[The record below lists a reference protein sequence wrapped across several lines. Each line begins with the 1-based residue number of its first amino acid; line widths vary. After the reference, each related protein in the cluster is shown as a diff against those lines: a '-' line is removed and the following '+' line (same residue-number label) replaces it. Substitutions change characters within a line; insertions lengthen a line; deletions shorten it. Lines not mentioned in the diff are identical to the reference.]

1 MPKRN
6 PETLEDARALLLE
19 NDSEIEQLRAQV
31 ETLTGQSAE
40 KDKTIED
47 LRTLNQRYYL
57 QLAQGTNEPENNDE
71 PEPESLE
78 EWAGKQK
85 GVIIT

>member
-19 NDSEIEQLRAQV
+19 NDSEIETLRSEL
-31 ETLTGQSAE
+31 ETLKGQNTE

-57 QLAQGTNEPENNDE
+57 QLAQGEDKPEPDE
-71 PEPESLE
+71 PEPEPIE
-78 EWAGKQK
+78 KWAEKMK
-85 GVIIT
+85 GVIIK

>member
-19 NDSEIEQLRAQV
+19 NDTEIETLRSEL
-31 ETLTGQSAE
+31 ETLRGQNAE

-57 QLAQGTNEPENNDE
+57 QLAQGQEEPDNDE

-78 EWAGKQK
+78 EWAGKLK
-85 GVIIT
+85 GVINV

>member
-19 NDSEIEQLRAQV
+19 NDSEIETLRSEL
-31 ETLTGQSAE
+31 ETLKGQNSE

-57 QLAQGTNEPENNDE
+57 QLAQGTNEPEPDE

-78 EWAGKQK
+78 TWAGKQK
-85 GVIIT
+85 GVFNL

>member
-19 NDSEIEQLRAQV
+19 NDTEIEQLRSQV

-40 KDKTIED
+40 NDRTIED

-57 QLAQGTNEPENNDE
+57 QLAQGKEEPDEPDE
-71 PEPESLE
+71 PESVPLT
-78 EWAGKQK
+78 EWAKTLK
-85 GVIIT
+85 GVINA

>member
-19 NDSEIEQLRAQV
+19 NDTEIETLRSEL
-31 ETLTGQSAE
+31 ETLRGQSSE

-57 QLAQGTNEPENNDE
+57 QLAQGTETETENE
-71 PEPESLE
+71 PEPEPIE
-78 EWAGKQK
+78 KWAEKMK
-85 GVIIT
+85 GVIIK

>member
-19 NDSEIEQLRAQV
+19 NDTEIESLRSEL
-31 ETLTGQSAE
+31 ETLRGQSSE

-57 QLAQGTNEPENNDE
+57 QLAQGTEPDPE
-71 PEPESLE
+71 PEPEHVPIK
-78 EWAGKQK
+78 EWAKTLK
-85 GVIIT
+85 GVL

>member
-6 PETLEDARALLLE
+6 PVTLEDARALLLE
-19 NDSEIEQLRAQV
+19 NDSEIETLRSEL
-31 ETLTGQSAE
+31 ETLKGQNTE

-57 QLAQGTNEPENNDE
+57 QLAQGKDEPEPDE
-71 PEPESLE
+71 PEPEPIE
-78 EWAGKQK
+78 KWAEKMK
-85 GVIIT
+85 GVIIK

>member
-19 NDSEIEQLRAQV
+19 NDTEIEQLRSQV
-31 ETLTGQSAE
+31 QTLTGQITE
-40 KDKTIED
+40 RDTTIED

-57 QLAQGTNEPENNDE
+57 QLAQGQDEPDPDE

-78 EWAGKQK
+78 TWAGKLK
-85 GVIIT
+85 GVINV

>member
-1 MPKRN
+1 MLKRN

-19 NDSEIEQLRAQV
+19 NDSEIESLRSEL
-31 ETLTGQSAE
+31 ETLKGQNTE

-57 QLAQGTNEPENNDE
+57 QLAQGKEEPEPDE

-78 EWAGKQK
+78 TWAGKQK
-85 GVIIT
+85 GVFNL

>member
-19 NDSEIEQLRAQV
+19 NDTEIETLRQQV

-57 QLAQGTNEPENNDE
+57 QLAQGTEPEPKEE
-71 PEPESLE
+71 PEPEPLE
-78 EWAGKQK
+78 KWAEKLK
-85 GVIIT
+85 GVINT

>member
-19 NDSEIEQLRAQV
+19 NDTEIEQLRSQV
-31 ETLTGQSAE
+31 ETLTGQNTE

-57 QLAQGTNEPENNDE
+57 QLAQGQAEPEPDE
-71 PEPESLE
+71 SEPESLE
-78 EWAGKQK
+78 TWAGKQK
-85 GVIIT
+85 GVFNL

>member
-19 NDSEIEQLRAQV
+19 NDSEIESLRSEL
-31 ETLTGQSAE
+31 ETLKGQNTE

-47 LRTLNQRYYL
+47 LRNLNQRYYL
-57 QLAQGTNEPENNDE
+57 QLAQGTETETETDE
-71 PEPESLE
+71 PEPEPIDK
-78 EWAGKQK
+78 WAEKLK
-85 GVIIT
+85 GVIIK

>member
-19 NDSEIEQLRAQV
+19 NDSEIETLRSEL
-31 ETLTGQSAE
+31 ETLKGQNTE

-57 QLAQGTNEPENNDE
+57 QLAQGKDESEPDE

-78 EWAGKQK
+78 TWAGKQK
-85 GVIIT
+85 GVFNL

>member
-19 NDSEIEQLRAQV
+19 NDSEIETLRSQV
-31 ETLTGQSAE
+31 ETLTGQIAE
-40 KDKTIED
+40 KDTTIED

-57 QLAQGTNEPENNDE
+57 QLAQGTE
-71 PEPESLE
+71 PEPENE
-78 EWAGKQK
+78 PEPEPIEKWAEKMK
-85 GVIIT
+85 GVIIK

>member
-19 NDSEIEQLRAQV
+19 NDTEIATLREQV

-57 QLAQGTNEPENNDE
+57 QLAQGTE
-71 PEPESLE
+71 PEPEPEKEPETLE
-78 EWAGKQK
+78 QWAGKLK
-85 GVIIT
+85 GVIHQ

>member
-19 NDSEIEQLRAQV
+19 NDSEIESLRSEL
-31 ETLTGQSAE
+31 ETLKGQNTE

-57 QLAQGTNEPENNDE
+57 QLAQGEDNPEPDE

-78 EWAGKQK
+78 TWAGKLK
-85 GVIIT
+85 GVINV

>member
-19 NDSEIEQLRAQV
+19 NDTEIEQLRAQV

-57 QLAQGTNEPENNDE
+57 QLAQGKEEPEPDE

-78 EWAGKQK
+78 TWAGKLK
-85 GVIIT
+85 GVINV

>member
-19 NDSEIEQLRAQV
+19 NDNEIETLRSEL
-31 ETLTGQSAE
+31 ETLKGQNTE

-57 QLAQGTNEPENNDE
+57 QLAQGQADPD
-71 PEPESLE
+71 PEPEQPPVSLTD
-78 EWAGKQK
+78 WARTLK
-85 GVIIT
+85 GVID